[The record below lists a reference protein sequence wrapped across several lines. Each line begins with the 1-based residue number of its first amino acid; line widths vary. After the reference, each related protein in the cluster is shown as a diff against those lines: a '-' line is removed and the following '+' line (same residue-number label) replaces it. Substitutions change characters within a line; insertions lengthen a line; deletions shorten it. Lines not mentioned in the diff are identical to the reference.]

1 MGDGAKIAAR
11 EDVITLRS
19 ERSRPLL
26 MGSGEGKLA
35 ADSGHRSVSAGVY
48 SRAPE
53 VPYVKERRGRA
64 VKKLL
69 LVALAAIGGLLV
81 YRQIQADR
89 AEQDLWTEAT
99 DSVPTGS

>member
-1 MGDGAKIAAR
+1 MNTTRMDAPGETSHRAA
-11 EDVITLRS
+11 E
-19 ERSRPLL
+19 E
-26 MGSGEGKLA
+26 GSWD
-35 ADSGHRSVSAGVY
+35 ADSGHRSISVGVY